1 MTGIKEKTMTLD
13 LDIYD
18 CNRYVLFVKAAYG
31 WDRLYSADNVS
42 ALKLY
47 APNMAA
53 DYRVVDRSLKR
64 VYSLDIYPS
73 RCVAVRVPAQ
83 EVR

>member
-1 MTGIKEKTMTLD
+1 MADTKEKTMTLD

-18 CNRYVLFVKAAYG
+18 CNRYVLFVKGAYG
-31 WDRLYSADNVS
+31 WDRLNSADTVNE
-42 ALKLY
+42 LKPC

-53 DYRVVDRSLKR
+53 DYRVVDRSLGR
-64 VYSLDIYPS
+64 VYSLDVYPS